1 MKIGRVVIFPCGVQV
16 LTYCP
21 SRPPTLPKLTTLH
34 DPSPIQNL
42 DNFRFPT
49 INSASLAPWVSAG
62 LVFEATPGDDSG
74 IVFQLGWGTK
84 EFNGLLRT
92 LFPALFGYLG
102 TAYPHVLTMEG
113 QPDDVGPKRIHY
125 SWPYVL
131 LKKIRKRYEAVD
143 CTHPTVLVYRDN
155 LSGDKTNSSFRGKA
169 LYLGATL

>member
-62 LVFEATPGDDSG
+62 LVVEANPGDDSG

-92 LFPALFGYLG
+92 LFPALFGYLA

-143 CTHPTVLVYRDN
+143 CTHPTALVYRDN